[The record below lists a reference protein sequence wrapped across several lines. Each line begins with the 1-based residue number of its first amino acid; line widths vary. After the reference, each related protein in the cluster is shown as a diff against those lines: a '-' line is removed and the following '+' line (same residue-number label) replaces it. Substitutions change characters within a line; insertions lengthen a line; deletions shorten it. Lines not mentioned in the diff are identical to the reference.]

1 MVDLTGELGDE
12 DEEAV
17 SVDIFQQIKMKQS
30 LWSQNN
36 KQFPLNFNL
45 KKANPQ
51 IIKSVSDN
59 RFAEPS

>member
-36 KQFPLNFNL
+36 KQFSF
-45 KKANPQ
+45 KF
-51 IIKSVSDN
+51 KSEKGKSTNYKVCI
-59 RFAEPS
+59 R

>member
-1 MVDLTGELGDE
+1 MVDLTGEWGDE

-36 KQFPLNFNL
+36 KQFS
-45 KKANPQ
+45 
-51 IIKSVSDN
+51 IK
-59 RFAEPS
+59 F

>member
-17 SVDIFQQIKMKQS
+17 SVDIFQQIKMKLS

-36 KQFPLNFNL
+36 KQFFF
-45 KKANPQ
+45 K
-51 IIKSVSDN
+51 
-59 RFAEPS
+59 F